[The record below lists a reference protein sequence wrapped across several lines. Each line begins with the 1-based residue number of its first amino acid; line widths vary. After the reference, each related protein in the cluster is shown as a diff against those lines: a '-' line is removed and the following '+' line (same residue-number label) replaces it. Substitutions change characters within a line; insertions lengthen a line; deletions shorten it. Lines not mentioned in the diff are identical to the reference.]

1 MAAIREELMES
12 RADSEIQRQ
21 VESELFACPD
31 VDETDIAVK
40 VTDGTVTL
48 TGFARSFFDKFGA
61 EDAVKR
67 VRGVT
72 AVANAIEVRARSPAA
87 LTDPELARAVV
98 AALKRALSQSGE
110 RVLPLVRAGVV
121 TLEGS
126 LDWSWQRERAERA
139 VRELR
144 GVSTVINAITVGPG
158 TRNTQ

>member
-1 MAAIREELMES
+1 MES

-40 VTDGTVTL
+40 VIDGTVTL

-67 VRGVT
+67 VRGVA
-72 AVANAIEVRARSPAA
+72 AVANSIEVRPRFPAA
-87 LTDPELARAVV
+87 LTDPEIARAAV
-98 AALKRALSQSGE
+98 AALKRALPQYGE
-110 RVLPLVRAGVV
+110 RVMPLVRGGVV
-121 TLEGS
+121 TLEGT
-126 LDWSWQRERAERA
+126 LDWNWQRERAERA

-144 GVSTVINAITVGPG
+144 GISTVINAIILRRGAE
-158 TRNTQ
+158 NTQ

>member
-1 MAAIREELMES
+1 MES
-12 RADSEIQRQ
+12 RADTDIQRQ

-31 VDETDIAVK
+31 LDETDIAVK
-40 VTDGTVTL
+40 VTDGAVTL

-72 AVANAIEVRARSPAA
+72 AVANAIEVRPRFPPA
-87 LTDPELARAVV
+87 LTDPEIARAVL
-98 AALKRALSQSGE
+98 AALKRALPPGAE

-126 LDWSWQRERAERA
+126 LDWNWQRERAERA

-144 GVSTVINAITVGPG
+144 GVSTVINAITIGPQ
-158 TRNTQ
+158 THRTQ

>member
-1 MAAIREELMES
+1 MES
-12 RADSEIQRQ
+12 RGDTEIQRQ

-72 AVANAIEVRARSPAA
+72 AVANAIEVRSRLPTA
-87 LTDPELARAVV
+87 LTDPEIARAVV
-98 AALKRALSQSGE
+98 AALKRALSQGGE

-126 LDWSWQRERAERA
+126 LDWNWQRERAERA

-144 GVSTVINAITVGPG
+144 GVSTVINAITIGLG
-158 TRNTQ
+158 ARNTQ

>member
-1 MAAIREELMES
+1 MDG
-12 RADSEIQRQ
+12 RADSDIQRQ

-40 VTDGTVTL
+40 VTDGAVTL

-72 AVANAIEVRARSPAA
+72 AVANAIEVRPRFPPA
-87 LTDPELARAVV
+87 LTDPEIARAAV
-98 AALKRALSQSGE
+98 AALKRALPQGGE

-121 TLEGS
+121 TLEGA
-126 LDWSWQRERAERA
+126 LDWNWQRERVERA
-139 VRELR
+139 VSELR
-144 GVSTVINAITVGPG
+144 GVSTVLNAITLGPG
-158 TRNTQ
+158 TRHTQ

>member
-1 MAAIREELMES
+1 MES
-12 RADSEIQRQ
+12 RADSDIQRQ

-40 VTDGTVTL
+40 VTDGAVTL

-72 AVANAIEVRARSPAA
+72 AVANAIEVRSRFPPA
-87 LTDPELARAVV
+87 LTDPEIARAVV
-98 AALKRALSQSGE
+98 AALKRALPQGSE

-126 LDWSWQRERAERA
+126 LDWNWQRERAERA
-139 VRELR
+139 ARELR
-144 GVSTVINAITVGPG
+144 GVSTVINAITLALA

>member
-1 MAAIREELMES
+1 MES

-40 VTDGTVTL
+40 VIGGTVTL

-72 AVANAIEVRARSPAA
+72 AVANSIEVRPRFRAG
-87 LTDPELARAVV
+87 LTDPEIARAVV
-98 AALKRALSQSGE
+98 AALKRALPQYGE
-110 RVLPLVRAGVV
+110 RVMPLVRGGVV
-121 TLEGS
+121 TLEGA
-126 LDWSWQRERAERA
+126 LDWNWQRERAERA

-144 GVSTVINAITVGPG
+144 GISTVINAIML
-158 TRNTQ
+158 RRAAENTQ

>member
-1 MAAIREELMES
+1 MES

-72 AVANAIEVRARSPAA
+72 AVANAIEVRPRFPAA
-87 LTDPELARAVV
+87 LTDPEIARAVV
-98 AALKRALSQSGE
+98 AALKRALPQGGE
-110 RVLPLVRAGVV
+110 RVMPLVRAGVV
-121 TLEGS
+121 TLEGA

-144 GVSTVINAITVGPG
+144 GVSTVINAIMLKFGAE
-158 TRNTQ
+158 NTQ